1 MSYVFVTFMQKLS
14 PEQAKAILAEL
25 RKRIPD
31 SQIIFT
37 PKPPAGRKV
46 IWNINNETV
55 IITYPSKSSG
65 QGQEQDQGQGF
76 TLRDLLKTKNPKKA

>member
-14 PEQAKAILAEL
+14 PEQAKAVLAEL
-25 RKRIPD
+25 RKRIPG
-31 SQIIFT
+31 SQIVFT

-65 QGQEQDQGQGF
+65 QGQEQGF
-76 TLRDLLKTKNPKKA
+76 TLGDVLKIKSNKKA